1 MEKQPPLYRE
11 VQLGKW
17 NFTRTVTVAPQFK
30 HLSRQ
35 EFEEKHPEAV
45 VAMKARMFDLLRDQG
60 YVEDDADDIL
70 DDMDFESETEWVF
83 TRHPDAVSHEEQ
95 IRMRKLQQEE
105 KEKEQRL
112 FNEIYRNRERL
123 FNAYHNDENKRQKLV
138 ELLNEL
144 EEPKSTPHQ

>member
-35 EFEEKHPEAV
+35 EFEEQHPEAV

-105 KEKEQRL
+105 QEKMYRQIHETDRDRKRL
-112 FNEIYRNRERL
+112 IDVYNMDIS
-123 FNAYHNDENKRQKLV
+123 KRKKLV

-144 EEPKSTPHQ
+144 EEPKPTPQQ